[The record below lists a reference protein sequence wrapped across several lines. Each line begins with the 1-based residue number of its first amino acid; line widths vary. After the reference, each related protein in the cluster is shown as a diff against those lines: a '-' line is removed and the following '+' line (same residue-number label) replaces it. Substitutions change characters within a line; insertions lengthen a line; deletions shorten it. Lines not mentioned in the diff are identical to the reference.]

1 MRAEEVPQDP
11 SFYKGHRRVCY
22 ALNKDSRYVVAE
34 SAGWEVERVV
44 TEQALLDLEAQVE
57 DTRRKV
63 LAGELAPLAYHLAT
77 HQMTPKL
84 CAQHVGMAT
93 WRVKRHLRPAVFARL
108 SPKILQ
114 RYARCLD
121 LAPADLARVPEHA
134 TRVFLEVSPG
144 APGSSLALPPGG
156 QERARLEPGVPGGEA
171 RT

>member
-1 MRAEEVPQDP
+1 MREEEVPQDP

-77 HQMTPKL
+77 HQFTPKL
-84 CAQHVGMAT
+84 CAQHVGMAA

-108 SPKILQ
+108 STKVLQ
-114 RYARCLD
+114 RYAHCLD
-121 LAPADLARVPEHA
+121 LALEDLARVPDRA
-134 TRVFLEVSPG
+134 TRVFLEQPPDAPPGKPG
-144 APGSSLALPPGG
+144 AGA
-156 QERARLEPGVPGGEA
+156 
-171 RT
+171 